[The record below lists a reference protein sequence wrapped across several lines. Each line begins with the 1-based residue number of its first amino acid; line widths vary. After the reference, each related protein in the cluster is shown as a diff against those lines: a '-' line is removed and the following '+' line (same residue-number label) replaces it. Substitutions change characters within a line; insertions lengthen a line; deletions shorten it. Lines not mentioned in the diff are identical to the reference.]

1 MIILALVTVL
11 LSPWK
16 GPSLPTTPTGAYET
30 SWAMTVHGAPRA
42 RVGLRVDG
50 MPPGWVASFCTPR
63 LCAPFHTIA
72 TLDGKG
78 IAHYQFSVIRTDP
91 KAPDF
96 KRIIIRGNGREIYRM
111 NTDSISDP

>member
-16 GPSLPTTPTGAYET
+16 GPSLPTTPTGNYET

-42 RVGLRVDG
+42 RVELRADG
-50 MPPGWVASFCTPR
+50 VPAGWVASFCTPR
-63 LCAPFHTIA
+63 LCAPFHTIS

-78 IAHYQFSVIRTDP
+78 VARYQFSLIRTDP
-91 KAPDF
+91 KAAAHA
-96 KRIIIRGNGREIYRM
+96 RANVRANNQVVATASR
-111 NTDSISDP
+111 